1 MAGSVYSYTRRVMD
15 EAMVLA
21 LATKFQ
27 KWRINRLLK
36 GLSPEQLLIYK
47 NILHYRVDV
56 TDYGY
61 DVMDYGYSDAP
72 LSPTYFVYVYTR
84 IAKYRLCD
92 DVVLSYYP
100 NPTYSG
106 NMTDIHDSFT
116 NQWYSAGEKIEWSA
130 KLYKLIKLY
139 NRIVYESDVAI
150 AKINEENAFKEKLK
164 ELE

>member
-1 MAGSVYSYTRRVMD
+1 MACSTYSYAMRAMD

-36 GLSPEQLLIYK
+36 GLNPEQLLIYK

-56 TDYGY
+56 
-61 DVMDYGYSDAP
+61 MDYGYSEAP
-72 LSPTYFVYVYTR
+72 LSPTYIVYVYTR
-84 IAKYRLCD
+84 TAMYRLCD

-100 NPTYSG
+100 IPTYSG
-106 NMTDIHDSFT
+106 NITDSHDS
-116 NQWYSAGEKIEWSA
+116 YSAGEKIEWSA
-130 KLYKLIKLY
+130 KLYKLIRLY
-139 NRIVYESDVAI
+139 NRIVYKSGVAI